1 MYNVCFSIFFYKEEI
16 MDKDKLSKMN
26 FSTRAVHA
34 GYKSNEYGALATPI
48 YQTSTFIFD
57 SAEQGGRR
65 FALEE
70 EGYIYTRLGNPT
82 CTQVEDKLASLENA
96 EAAVAMASGMG
107 AITSVIWSIVSA
119 GDHII
124 SAKTLYGCTF
134 SFMSHGLT
142 KFGVEVDFV
151 DTSDP
156 ENIRKAMKPN
166 TKIVYL
172 ESPANPNMLLSDISI
187 ISKIAHEKDDCM
199 VVVDNTYCT
208 PYLQRP
214 IDLGADVVVHSAT
227 KYLNGHGDVIAGFAA
242 GKKEFI
248 DKVRLF
254 GIKDMTGSVISPFD
268 AYLINRGMKTL
279 EVRMEK
285 HCSNAQKVAEF
296 LESHSAIEWIG
307 YPGLKSFPQYE
318 LANKQMSLPGA
329 MIAFEVKGGLEAGRK
344 LMNTVELCSLAVSLG
359 DTETLIQHPA
369 SMTHSPYTPE
379 ERAVSGISEGLVR
392 LSVGLEHADDIIDDL
407 KQALDKLV

>member
-1 MYNVCFSIFFYKEEI
+1 
-16 MDKDKLSKMN
+16 MDKQKLNEMK

-34 GYKSNEYGALATPI
+34 GYVKNEYGALATPI

-57 SAEQGGRR
+57 SAEQGGKR

-82 CTQVEDKLASLENA
+82 STQVEEKLANLENA
-96 EAAVAMASGMG
+96 EAAVSMSSGMG
-107 AITSVIWSIVSA
+107 AITSVIWAKVKA
-119 GDHII
+119 GDHIVA
-124 SAKTLYGCTF
+124 AKTLYGCTF
-134 SFMSHGLT
+134 AFLNHGMT
-142 KFGVEVDFV
+142 RFNVEVDFV

-156 ENIRKAMKPN
+156 ENVKKAMKPN

-172 ESPANPNMLLSDISI
+172 ESPANPNMLIADIEE
-187 ISKIAHEKDDCM
+187 ISKIAHEVEDCI

-248 DKVRLF
+248 DIVRF
-254 GIKDMTGSVISPFD
+254 VGIKDMTGSVLGPFE

-279 EVRMEK
+279 EIRMEK
-285 HCSNAQKVAEF
+285 HCANAQIVAEF
-296 LESHSAIEWIG
+296 LEKHPAVESIQ

-318 LANKQMSLPGA
+318 LAKKQMSLPGA
-329 MIAFEVKGGLEAGRK
+329 MIAFEVKGGLEAGKK
-344 LMNTVELCSLAVSLG
+344 LMNSLHLCTLAVSLG

-379 ERAVSGISEGLVR
+379 ERALSGISEGLVR
-392 LSVGLEHADDIIDDL
+392 LSIGLEDADDIISDL
-407 KQALDKLV
+407 KQGLDMLL

>member
-1 MYNVCFSIFFYKEEI
+1 VDKE
-16 MDKDKLSKMN
+16 KLSKLN

-34 GYKSNEYGALATPI
+34 GYQKNEFGALATPI

-57 SAEQGGRR
+57 SAEQGGKR

-70 EGYIYTRLGNPT
+70 PGYIYSRLGNPT
-82 CTQVEDKLASLENA
+82 NTQVEDKLANLEGA
-96 EAAVAMASGMG
+96 EAAVSMASGIG
-107 AITSVIWSIVSA
+107 AITSVIWSKVSS

-124 SAKTLYGCTF
+124 AAKTLYGCTF
-134 SFMSHGLT
+134 AFLNHGISR
-142 KFGVEVDFV
+142 FGVEVSFV

-156 ENIRKAMKPN
+156 ENVRAAMKDN

-172 ESPANPNMLLSDISI
+172 ETPANPNMNISDIEA
-187 ISKIAHEKDDCM
+187 ISKIAHEVEDCI

-214 IDLGADVVVHSAT
+214 IELGADVVVHSAT
-227 KYLNGHGDVIAGFAA
+227 KYLNGHGDVIAGFAV
-242 GKKEFI
+242 GTQEFI
-248 DKVRLF
+248 DQVRLV
-254 GIKDMTGSVISPFD
+254 GIKDMTGACLSAFD
-268 AYLINRGMKTL
+268 AFLINRGMKTL
-279 EVRMEK
+279 DLRMDK

-296 LESHSAIEWIG
+296 LESHPAVVSIT

-318 LANKQMSLPGA
+318 LAQKQMKLPGA
-329 MIAFEVKGGLEAGRK
+329 MIAFEVKGGIEAGIK
-344 LMNTVELCSLAVSLG
+344 LMNTVELCTLAVSLG
-359 DTETLIQHPA
+359 DAETLIQHPA

-379 ERAVSGISEGLVR
+379 ERLESDITEGLVR
-392 LSVGLEHADDIIDDL
+392 LSVGLEYADDIIADL